1 MDFKKLNIVTGWLVF
16 LVATYTYIATIEPT
30 ASFWDCGE
38 FIATANKLEVGHP
51 PGAPLFMMIA
61 RVFSAFVSPE
71 NVPVS
76 MNVLSALCSSF
87 SILFLFW
94 SITHLALKLAVRKGD
109 EELTT
114 GKLIAVIGSGV
125 VGALA
130 YTWSDS
136 FWFSAVE
143 AEVYSMSSL
152 FTALVFWA
160 ILKWESEADQPHNT
174 RWLILICYLIGLSI
188 GVQLLGLLCIPAIA
202 LVYYFKKYTTTTK
215 GVIYTLVI
223 GALIL
228 GTIQAIIIPGIVKVA
243 GTFELLFVN
252 DFGLPFNTGNFVYGA
267 LLIALIVW
275 GLMWSQRSGRVVLN
289 TIILGVTVI
298 ILGYSTYAMIV
309 IRSTAN
315 PPIDENN
322 PENVFNLVSYLN
334 REQYGDRPL
343 LMGQFWDSELSSER
357 GDGTPVYT
365 ATWLAKKDGKTAGQF
380 YDRWTAQ
387 HWADAN
393 PGGEVD
399 HAYIMT
405 DPRKG
410 SEPVYEPEFTMVFP
424 RMYSSQ
430 ASHVEQYKSW
440 SNFKGTPIRTTDRE
454 GKPTIIYKPTF
465 GENMRFF
472 VDYQVNWMYWR
483 YFLWNFAGRQNDI
496 QGHGNIIEG
505 NWLTGIPAI
514 DSQRLGNQETLPPS
528 MTANK
533 GFNKLYLLPLLLG
546 AIGLIYQLMRNLR
559 DWTVVMLLF
568 FFTGAAI
575 VIYLNQTPYQPRERD
590 YAYVGSFYAF
600 AIWIGLGVYALFEAA
615 RSITQREIL
624 ISIGAAA
631 GLGVLKYLVESVA
644 DDDHAVSYSIFY
656 LTVLSGA
663 GLGLF
668 HVLGKVVKGDTVP
681 AALASLL
688 CLLVPLQMVR
698 AEWDDHDRST
708 RMPARDLASDYLN
721 SCAPNAILFTNGDN
735 DTFPLWYAQEVEGIR
750 TDIRIVNLSL
760 LNTDWYADQMRRK
773 AYDSEP
779 LPFGLA
785 QEKYRQGTRDIVALI
800 PSQNEKGV
808 YVDVKQ
814 AMNFVANDR
823 NMQPLFQRN
832 TKDAYFPTN
841 KFRIPVD
848 SAHVV
853 ENGTVALQD
862 TALIVDNVDWEV
874 RKQILLK
881 NQLMVLDLLANFNW
895 DRPIYFAVTTGPDSY
910 LNLQNYFQL
919 EGLTYRLVPIYTKNE
934 NPNLYGR
941 VGTDVM
947 FDNVMNK
954 FRWGN
959 MESEGDIYLDE
970 NILRMTTNLRLQL
983 SSLADALTEEG
994 RKDDA
999 RAVLDLTMEKMPER
1013 NVPFDRIMLP
1023 VIESYYKA
1031 GDTAKANQ
1039 FAERLFTVMEE
1050 NLAWYVSLEP
1060 KFADKISNDMAIA
1073 HAVMDRLVTTA
1084 RALYGQKEF
1093 ADSLKDRMDAAAQ
1106 AYEAKMME
1114 LEGATPKGRRTTKG
1128 RF

>member
-1 MDFKKLNIVTGWLVF
+1 
-16 LVATYTYIATIEPT
+16 
-30 ASFWDCGE
+30 
-38 FIATANKLEVGHP
+38 
-51 PGAPLFMMIA
+51 
-61 RVFSAFVSPE
+61 
-71 NVPVS
+71 
-76 MNVLSALCSSF
+76 
-87 SILFLFW
+87 
-94 SITHLALKLAVRKGD
+94 
-109 EELTT
+109 
-114 GKLIAVIGSGV
+114 
-125 VGALA
+125 
-130 YTWSDS
+130 
-136 FWFSAVE
+136 
-143 AEVYSMSSL
+143 
-152 FTALVFWA
+152 
-160 ILKWESEADQPHNT
+160 
-174 RWLILICYLIGLSI
+174 
-188 GVQLLGLLCIPAIA
+188 
-202 LVYYFKKYTTTTK
+202 
-215 GVIYTLVI
+215 
-223 GALIL
+223 
-228 GTIQAIIIPGIVKVA
+228 
-243 GTFELLFVN
+243 
-252 DFGLPFNTGNFVYGA
+252 
-267 LLIALIVW
+267 
-275 GLMWSQRSGRVVLN
+275 
-289 TIILGVTVI
+289 
-298 ILGYSTYAMIV
+298 
-309 IRSTAN
+309 
-315 PPIDENN
+315 
-322 PENVFNLVSYLN
+322 
-334 REQYGDRPL
+334 
-343 LMGQFWDSELSSER
+343 
-357 GDGTPVYT
+357 
-365 ATWLAKKDGKTAGQF
+365 
-380 YDRWTAQ
+380 
-387 HWADAN
+387 
-393 PGGEVD
+393 
-399 HAYIMT
+399 
-405 DPRKG
+405 
-410 SEPVYEPEFTMVFP
+410 
-424 RMYSSQ
+424 
-430 ASHVEQYKSW
+430 
-440 SNFKGTPIRTTDRE
+440 
-454 GKPTIIYKPTF
+454 
-465 GENMRFF
+465 
-472 VDYQVNWMYWR
+472 
-483 YFLWNFAGRQNDI
+483 
-496 QGHGNIIEG
+496 
-505 NWLTGIPAI
+505 
-514 DSQRLGNQETLPPS
+514 

>member
-1 MDFKKLNIVTGWLVF
+1 
-16 LVATYTYIATIEPT
+16 
-30 ASFWDCGE
+30 
-38 FIATANKLEVGHP
+38 
-51 PGAPLFMMIA
+51 
-61 RVFSAFVSPE
+61 
-71 NVPVS
+71 
-76 MNVLSALCSSF
+76 
-87 SILFLFW
+87 
-94 SITHLALKLAVRKGD
+94 
-109 EELTT
+109 
-114 GKLIAVIGSGV
+114 
-125 VGALA
+125 
-130 YTWSDS
+130 
-136 FWFSAVE
+136 
-143 AEVYSMSSL
+143 
-152 FTALVFWA
+152 
-160 ILKWESEADQPHNT
+160 
-174 RWLILICYLIGLSI
+174 
-188 GVQLLGLLCIPAIA
+188 
-202 LVYYFKKYTTTTK
+202 
-215 GVIYTLVI
+215 
-223 GALIL
+223 
-228 GTIQAIIIPGIVKVA
+228 
-243 GTFELLFVN
+243 
-252 DFGLPFNTGNFVYGA
+252 
-267 LLIALIVW
+267 
-275 GLMWSQRSGRVVLN
+275 
-289 TIILGVTVI
+289 
-298 ILGYSTYAMIV
+298 
-309 IRSTAN
+309 
-315 PPIDENN
+315 
-322 PENVFNLVSYLN
+322 
-334 REQYGDRPL
+334 
-343 LMGQFWDSELSSER
+343 
-357 GDGTPVYT
+357 
-365 ATWLAKKDGKTAGQF
+365 
-380 YDRWTAQ
+380 
-387 HWADAN
+387 
-393 PGGEVD
+393 
-399 HAYIMT
+399 
-405 DPRKG
+405 
-410 SEPVYEPEFTMVFP
+410 
-424 RMYSSQ
+424 
-430 ASHVEQYKSW
+430 
-440 SNFKGTPIRTTDRE
+440 
-454 GKPTIIYKPTF
+454 
-465 GENMRFF
+465 
-472 VDYQVNWMYWR
+472 
-483 YFLWNFAGRQNDI
+483 
-496 QGHGNIIEG
+496 
-505 NWLTGIPAI
+505 
-514 DSQRLGNQETLPPS
+514 

-575 VIYLNQTPYQPRERD
+575 VIYLNQTPFQPRERD